1 MNKEI
6 RRTLGRA
13 IPIDPP
19 FMDSAEPVGVKTE
32 AHHTKDE
39 EPVQATRGTGART
52 LEGLAVA
59 IAKDVYEHIHRT
71 PRPWDEYGTV
81 NSPDELVEPILKALE
96 DRSC

>member
-32 AHHTKDE
+32 AHQTMDE
-39 EPVQATRGTGART
+39 EPVQAKPDTRLATAERIAGA
-52 LEGLAVA
+52 
-59 IAKDVYEHIHRT
+59 VYDHIHRT

-81 NSPDELVEPILKALE
+81 SSPDELVEPILKALE
-96 DRSC
+96 DA